1 MSASALTLVKK
12 YWWEQ
17 LFESTAFIII
27 RTSVHDKFY
36 FVQFR
41 KVPTTNYQYERKTLT
56 SEEFAFGNLSITLVL
71 KYDISITSDKVT
83 NQITLPKG
91 RIQRNAMNNR
101 AVWAFSWEADQGNQ
115 SGTLVGIRHNFQNN
129 KKKTLDKIKYWTDE
143 TSPIRLPDGIW
154 FDSVEWADRT
164 HNVNDRGAHCT
175 FNVSAD
181 RVRFWTGCGR
191 ASTSDLE
198 KLIANEIINQNQRI
212 ALPIV
217 NYPNPNWWK

>member
-1 MSASALTLVKK
+1 MKIGFYKKTSKNGIEWHCQGGWELYPLVLVLLVSLFTIHISVFILVIVHSRLKYILDMSASALTLVKK
-12 YWWEQ
+12 YWWDQ

-129 KKKTLDKIKYWTDE
+129 KKKHWT
-143 TSPIRLPDGIW
+143 
-154 FDSVEWADRT
+154 
-164 HNVNDRGAHCT
+164 
-175 FNVSAD
+175 
-181 RVRFWTGCGR
+181 
-191 ASTSDLE
+191 
-198 KLIANEIINQNQRI
+198 K
-212 ALPIV
+212 
-217 NYPNPNWWK
+217 

>member
-1 MSASALTLVKK
+1 MKIGFYKKTSKNGIEWHCQGGWELYPLVLVLLVSLFTIHISVFILVIVHSRLKYILDMSASALTLVKK

-91 RIQRNAMNNR
+91 HIQRNAMNNR

-129 KKKTLDKIKYWTDE
+129 
-143 TSPIRLPDGIW
+143 
-154 FDSVEWADRT
+154 
-164 HNVNDRGAHCT
+164 
-175 FNVSAD
+175 
-181 RVRFWTGCGR
+181 
-191 ASTSDLE
+191 
-198 KLIANEIINQNQRI
+198 
-212 ALPIV
+212 
-217 NYPNPNWWK
+217 

>member
-1 MSASALTLVKK
+1 MKIGFYKKTSKNGIEWHCQGGWELYPLVLVLLVSLFTIHISVFILVIVHSRLKYILDMSASALTLVKK
-12 YWWEQ
+12 YWWDQ

-129 KKKTLDKIKYWTDE
+129 KKKQWT
-143 TSPIRLPDGIW
+143 
-154 FDSVEWADRT
+154 
-164 HNVNDRGAHCT
+164 
-175 FNVSAD
+175 
-181 RVRFWTGCGR
+181 
-191 ASTSDLE
+191 
-198 KLIANEIINQNQRI
+198 K
-212 ALPIV
+212 
-217 NYPNPNWWK
+217 

>member
-1 MSASALTLVKK
+1 MKIGFYKKTSINGIEWHCQGGWELYPLVLVLLVSLFTIHISVFILVIVHSRLKYILDMSASALTLVKK
-12 YWWEQ
+12 YWWDQ

-129 KKKTLDKIKYWTDE
+129 KKKQWT
-143 TSPIRLPDGIW
+143 
-154 FDSVEWADRT
+154 
-164 HNVNDRGAHCT
+164 
-175 FNVSAD
+175 
-181 RVRFWTGCGR
+181 
-191 ASTSDLE
+191 
-198 KLIANEIINQNQRI
+198 K
-212 ALPIV
+212 
-217 NYPNPNWWK
+217 